1 MSALVRRWA
10 AWAPGLE
17 DQAAWVAWCRAPALL
32 ALDGAPDV
40 AFLPPLFRRR
50 CGRLSRMMLRV
61 AFDCCPPDELSRVPT
76 VFASRYGDMTATV
89 GLLEALARQEP
100 LKANRFSHS
109 VHNTQAGLFSIAAGN
124 RRASCAMAAG
134 HDTFPCA
141 FLEAQS
147 VLARGTDPAVL
158 LVVGDEPLPPVF
170 APFADDRPAAYAV
183 ALLLT
188 SALGDADDVA
198 LRLDAGKGPGEPPWP
213 RAIEFLRWLLSA
225 ESRLTLGSGRRRW
238 TWRRGQ
244 RAAEPIATSC

>member
-1 MSALVRRWA
+1 VSTLVRRWA

-17 DQAAWVAWCRAPALL
+17 DAAAWVAWCRAPAPL
-32 ALDGAPDV
+32 AADGAPVV

-61 AFDCCPPDELSRVPT
+61 AFDCCPPDELARVTT

-100 LKANRFSHS
+100 LKASRFSHS

-124 RRASCAMAAG
+124 RQASCAMAAG
-134 HDTFPCA
+134 HETFPCA

-147 VLARGTDPAVL
+147 VLTRGTGTGVL
-158 LVVGDEPLPPVF
+158 LVVGDEPLPPVL
-170 APFADDRPAAYAV
+170 APFADDPPAAYAV
-183 ALLLT
+183 ALLLA
-188 SALGDADDVA
+188 SAPGDAAGVA
-198 LRLDAGKGPGEPPWP
+198 LQLGAGGEPGAPPWP
-213 RAIEFLRWLLSA
+213 PAIEFLRWLLSA
-225 ESRLTLGSGRRRW
+225 ESGLTLGSGRRRW

-244 RAAEPIATSC
+244 RAAEAAATSC